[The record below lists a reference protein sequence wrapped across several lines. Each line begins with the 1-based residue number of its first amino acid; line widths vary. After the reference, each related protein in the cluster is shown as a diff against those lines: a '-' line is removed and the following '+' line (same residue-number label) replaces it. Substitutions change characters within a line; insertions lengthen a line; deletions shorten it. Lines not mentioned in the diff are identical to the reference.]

1 MREDVPG
8 YFKAGGTAPKGTQ
21 SRRNKTQ
28 KNNKT
33 TTVKEI
39 LEYEDSNENTIRIH
53 LEGMFAKAYEKS
65 AYLLSILKPLK
76 ATVRFVK
83 SENREVISVGM
94 PIETSHELLKNL
106 PCQNNGTTLVYTV
119 ETTVDETEYA
129 NWREAAANA
138 APRSR
143 PMKKGSDAETD
154 PIRKAIRSLDISKS
168 TPIDCMSFIVKLK
181 EMMEKE

>member
-1 MREDVPG
+1 MPPAISKPG
-8 YFKAGGTAPKGTQ
+8 ARPRRGRKAAETNT
-21 SRRNKTQ
+21 

-33 TTVKEI
+33 MTVKEI

-65 AYLLSILKPLK
+65 AYLLSRLKPLK

-94 PIETSHELLKNL
+94 PIDISHELLKNL
-106 PCQNNGTTLVYTV
+106 PCQNNGTVLIYTA
-119 ETTVDETEYA
+119 ETTVDKTEYA
-129 NWREAAANA
+129 NWREAAGNA
-138 APRSR
+138 VPRR
-143 PMKKGSDAETD
+143 KPVKKGCGAEID
-154 PIRKAIRSLDISKS
+154 PLREAIRNLDISKS